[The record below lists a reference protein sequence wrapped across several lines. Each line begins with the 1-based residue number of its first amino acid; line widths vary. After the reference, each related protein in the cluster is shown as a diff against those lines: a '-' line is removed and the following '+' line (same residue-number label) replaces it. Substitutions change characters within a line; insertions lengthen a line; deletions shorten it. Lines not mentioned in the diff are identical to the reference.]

1 MGIFD
6 VVNNNSHTN
15 DVTTAKHT
23 QLARELSAMSHVL
36 LKNKDSLLPL
46 DTTKPLKIA
55 LIGQAARSPIVGG
68 GGSGQVVAK
77 EVISPYKG
85 ILDALHITDSKPVIV
100 KCLESNVLYNTSID
114 QNTCISQPTESL
126 SDCANQCA
134 ENVNCRFYQFS
145 MESKWCALYPT
156 NFNMRS
162 NPNYILG
169 FCDKTEPTPNW
180 QCNGDVCVATS
191 DGNDVDV
198 AAKLALEAD
207 VSIVFLASF
216 AHEGADRENLSF
228 DIQTDGTC
236 QLSQAGQ
243 DSLVSVIAATK
254 TKVIVAAVAPGAM
267 LTPWRDEVHA
277 ILHGFMPGQE

>member
-156 NFNMRS
+156 N
-162 NPNYILG
+162 
-169 FCDKTEPTPNW
+169 
-180 QCNGDVCVATS
+180 
-191 DGNDVDV
+191 
-198 AAKLALEAD
+198 
-207 VSIVFLASF
+207 
-216 AHEGADRENLSF
+216 LSF